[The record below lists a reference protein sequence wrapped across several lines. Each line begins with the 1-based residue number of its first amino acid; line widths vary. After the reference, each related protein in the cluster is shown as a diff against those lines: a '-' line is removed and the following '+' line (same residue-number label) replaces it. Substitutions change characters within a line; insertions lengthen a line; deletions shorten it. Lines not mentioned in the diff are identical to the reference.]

1 MICDNSDI
9 YKILKLIDLNS
20 YSCSKN
26 FLGYTNYEDSFSIV
40 NFEKVCS
47 KFQKSFLISSKNSII
62 MSSLFMSK
70 NKSEIAKDY
79 EVSIPYIDNFLNVLM
94 SKKIIKM
101 IDFDKLSN
109 GISYDSEAY
118 SKKLEQIE
126 NSFSCYYPENSDD
139 LYKIFL
145 SFFKCIGVFG
155 HIFLVLKHCKLIVY
169 PHTDDLGFGFIG
181 MNEPENDQQK
191 DFLKSI
197 FSEDKFNFFCS

>member
-1 MICDNSDI
+1 MFCDCQDI
-9 YKILKLIDLNS
+9 YQILKLIDLNA
-20 YSCSKN
+20 YSFSKN
-26 FLGYTNYEDSFSIV
+26 FLGYSNYEDSFSV
-40 NFEKVCS
+40 ENFERVCR
-47 KFQKSFLISSKNSII
+47 KFQKSFLADYKKSLVI
-62 MSSLFMSK
+62 SSLFISN

-79 EVSIPYIDNFLNVLM
+79 EVSIPYIDDFLNVLM
-94 SKKIIKM
+94 PKKIIKM

-145 SFFKCIGVFG
+145 SFFKCVGVFG
-155 HIFLVLKHCKLIVY
+155 HIFLVLKDFNLIVY

-181 MNEPENDQQK
+181 MNEPENAQQK
-191 DFLKSI
+191 DLLKSI
-197 FSEDKFNFFCS
+197 FSEDKFKFFCN